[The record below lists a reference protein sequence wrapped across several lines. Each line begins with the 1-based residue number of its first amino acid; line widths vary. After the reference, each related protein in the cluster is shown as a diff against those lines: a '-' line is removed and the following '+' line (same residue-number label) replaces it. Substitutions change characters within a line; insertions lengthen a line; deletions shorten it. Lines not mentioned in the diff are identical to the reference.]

1 MKTYGVPYPQ
11 ITIMC
16 FIRKLFCLFFL
27 TVGSCIYSQDNLT
40 AYLQPQFA
48 INYSVATGYSHNF
61 SLSQRSYVYREEAF
75 ELSARQLDIAHFSKW
90 KVRDDQ
96 SLAFGIQYRFREVF
110 EETKDNELRLTQQYN
125 HTFKTSAIRY
135 GHRLRSEQ
143 RIGPQRTL
151 HRFRYRFAI
160 DFALQGE
167 KIDLGEP
174 YLILST
180 EGLLSVANTLEPQYD
195 QRFTGNLGV
204 LVSKKTKI
212 QLGLEYRTENYTRK
226 TESVFLLLSSLVL
239 SL

>member
-1 MKTYGVPYPQ
+1 M
-11 ITIMC
+11 
-16 FIRKLFCLFFL
+16 
-27 TVGSCIYSQDNLT
+27 
-40 AYLQPQFA
+40 QPQFA